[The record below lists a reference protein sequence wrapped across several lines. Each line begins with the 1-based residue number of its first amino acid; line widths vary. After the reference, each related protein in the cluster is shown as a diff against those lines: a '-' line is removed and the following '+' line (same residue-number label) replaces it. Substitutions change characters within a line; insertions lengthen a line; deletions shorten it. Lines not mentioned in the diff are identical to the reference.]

1 MNVVVQGARGVSREM
16 TTPTAYACPSCGGGV
31 EASFYDLPAI
41 PTNSCLLINDRRA
54 ALDFPVAPLRLSCCP
69 RCGFIFNAAWEA
81 ARTVY
86 SEAYEETQGFS
97 PTFNAFHERLARDL
111 IARHDL
117 HGKRLIEIGC
127 GKGEFLAL
135 LCRLGGNEGVGY
147 DPCFVP
153 SRLDADA
160 AGGARFIRG
169 LFDEGAGRVSCDFLC
184 CKMTLE
190 HIPDVGRFLGTVRH
204 ALDGQEEACVF
215 FTVPNARRLLQDGAF
230 WDIYYE
236 HCSYF
241 TAQSLSDLF
250 TRSGFAVD
258 RVWTDYDD
266 QYLMIEARPASAPT
280 SVSPNLGTVAETQQ
294 WIEAFLQDVGAAT
307 TAWREQLMDVAAAGR
322 RIVLWGSGSKAV
334 AFLTTLGLN
343 GEVASVVDI
352 NPFRRGRYLPV
363 TGHEIISPDELSA
376 TPPDLV
382 VIMNS
387 VYRSEIRTMLRAQ
400 GCDPEIRC
408 L

>member
-1 MNVVVQGARGVSREM
+1 M
-16 TTPTAYACPSCGGGV
+16 TTESTCPSCGGGV
-31 EASFYDLPAI
+31 GASFYDLPAI
-41 PTNSCLLINDRRA
+41 PANSCLLINDRNA
-54 ALDFPVAPLRLSCCP
+54 AIDFPVAPLRLFCCP
-69 RCGFIFNAAWEA
+69 SCGFIFNGAWEA
-81 ARTVY
+81 SRTVY

-117 HGKRLIEIGC
+117 HGKRVIEIGC

-135 LCRLGGNEGVGY
+135 LCRLGDNEGVGY
-147 DPCFVP
+147 DPSFVP
-153 SRLDADA
+153 SRLDAAA
-160 AGGARFIRG
+160 AGRARFIREV
-169 LFDEGAGRVSCDFLC
+169 FDERTGPVSCDFLC

-190 HIPDVGRFLGTVRH
+190 HIPDVGCFIAMIRR
-204 ALDGQEEACVF
+204 ALDGQEKTCVF
-215 FTVPNARRLLQDGAF
+215 FQIPNAKRVLQDGAF

-241 TAQSLSDLF
+241 TAQSLSNLF
-250 TRSGFAVD
+250 ERSGFAVD

-266 QYLMIEARPASAPT
+266 QYLMIEARPASTPMPIPAG
-280 SVSPNLGTVAETQQ
+280 SGAVAETLQ
-294 WIEAFLQDVGAAT
+294 WIEEFRQSVGAAIA
-307 TAWREQLMDVAAAGR
+307 AWREQLTGAAMLGR
-322 RIVLWGSGSKAV
+322 RTVLWGSGSKAV
-334 AFLTTLGLN
+334 AFLTTVGLN

-352 NPFRRGRYLPV
+352 NPFRHGRYLPV
-363 TGHEIISPDELSA
+363 TAHEIISPDELST

-387 VYRSEIRTMLRAQ
+387 VYRDEIRTMLRAQ
-400 GCDPEIRC
+400 GCEPEIRC